1 VLSLGPR
8 VAARDS
14 LEMRAVSSMKHSII
28 GIKRRKAEQTT
39 IVIASI
45 FFHIYIDVCVPFVL
59 VLHLFLLR
67 VDNIQFSLLRCRLFL
82 FACGLSDSHSF
93 CLSLSFSCN
102 KNTLAVEQASERA
115 AISHPSAINYLCRVL
130 DTLAHK
136 QPFLLLRCYA
146 VQFLI
151 I

>member
-1 VLSLGPR
+1 
-8 VAARDS
+8 
-14 LEMRAVSSMKHSII
+14 
-28 GIKRRKAEQTT
+28 
-39 IVIASI
+39 
-45 FFHIYIDVCVPFVL
+45 VL

-93 CLSLSFSCN
+93 CLFLSFSCN

-130 DTLAHK
+130 DTLAH
-136 QPFLLLRCYA
+136 QATLFASPLLCGAIFNNLNIAPLGSSAAKTLSPRKLA
-146 VQFLI
+146 IF
-151 I
+151 